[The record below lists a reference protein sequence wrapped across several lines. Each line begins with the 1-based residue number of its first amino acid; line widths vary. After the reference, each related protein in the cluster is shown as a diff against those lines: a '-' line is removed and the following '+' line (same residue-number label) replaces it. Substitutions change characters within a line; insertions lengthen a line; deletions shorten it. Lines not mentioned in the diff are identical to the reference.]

1 MWRRLAGGDCGEPAT
16 PPDAPRTP
24 DAAGGLPPAFTADQ
38 LKAAMKAFKKRL
50 KLARLDAESSLG
62 HGPTSSG
69 ARSGIVAIVPPSQYP
84 QALWD
89 ELARVGRL
97 RRAGGG
103 MYELGDS

>member
-1 MWRRLAGGDCGEPAT
+1 MKPLD
-16 PPDAPRTP
+16 PPNTP
-24 DAAGGLPPAFTADQ
+24 DAAGGSPPAFTTDQ
-38 LKAAMKAFKKRL
+38 LRAAMKAFKKRL

-69 ARSGIVAIVPPSQYP
+69 ARSGIVAIVPPNQYP

-89 ELARVGRL
+89 ELARQGRL

-103 MYELGDS
+103 LYELGDS